1 MNNVRAG
8 NVEFNFKGAG
18 YAYFKMNLKDFG
30 LTLITLGIYSFWW
43 QRDLFAYY
51 VDNLTL
57 NKEGQQIRLK
67 SIATGGDFFKLISV
81 NVLLFIFTLG
91 FGYAWVATR
100 TMTFVTKNIKL
111 TGDIDLDTITQTEDD
126 YNDATGDDMSDFLD
140 IDFII

>member
-1 MNNVRAG
+1 V
-8 NVEFNFKGAG
+8 F
-18 YAYFKMNLKDFG
+18 
-30 LTLITLGIYSFWW
+30 
-43 QRDLFAYY
+43 
-51 VDNLTL
+51 
-57 NKEGQQIRLK
+57 
-67 SIATGGDFFKLISV
+67 
-81 NVLLFIFTLG
+81 LFIFTLG